1 MSKNSCV
8 ERWCDWLPK
17 YCRRQTRKYL
27 LIHGSC
33 NLGTWLWKL
42 TFKHREE
49 CSVVFP
55 VRIILF
61 STSSRY
67 VISGAHLSVRGW
79 LLRLWKHNTLSGL
92 LHFWSVWQWGIMSSY
107 QSAILLVSMP
117 HNTLRSCH
125 KRVWK
130 VRRWETGTLAI
141 LLGCCSSNLC
151 GPTGWPNDDLRASR
165 LSENSSNAEVFVSDS
180 DYFSISSSPSA
191 LSTSTSA
198 TETLEL
204 PTSEARHRDRIPLGA
219 WIPIG
224 VKSLVFLIACALFL
238 MMARKKHWFSRK
250 GAVLQKNDTR
260 PSSASDI
267 NNGGASQSA
276 SRDSAITR
284 WATSRA
290 SHTNR
295 SPMPFVELQPSPCDY
310 GDIQLSI
317 APRSAAR
324 TVYQPY
330 RPPTPLRELEGWRI
344 VSVRSYL
351 SSRIAGENHIVRG
364 AALEW
369 FSNSSRG
376 PTLFSNEQ

>member
-1 MSKNSCV
+1 MFCRLPSSHYLILHFFSLCHLWGSFVRSGVTFTFV
-8 ERWCDWLPK
+8 ETQYAFWVAA
-17 YCRRQTRKYL
+17 L
-27 LIHGSC
+27 LIRVAMGHHVLIPVCDTLSFDASQYTKILPQACMESEAMRNWYAC
-33 NLGTWLWKL
+33 NLTIP
-42 TFKHREE
+42 F
-49 CSVVFP
+49 
-55 VRIILF
+55 
-61 STSSRY
+61 
-67 VISGAHLSVRGW
+67 
-79 LLRLWKHNTLSGL
+79 
-92 LHFWSVWQWGIMSSY
+92 
-107 QSAILLVSMP
+107 
-117 HNTLRSCH
+117 
-125 KRVWK
+125 
-130 VRRWETGTLAI
+130 
-141 LLGCCSSNLC
+141 LGCCSSNLC

-204 PTSEARHRDRIPLGA
+204 PTSEARHRDRIPLGT

-344 VSVRSYL
+344 GSVRSYL